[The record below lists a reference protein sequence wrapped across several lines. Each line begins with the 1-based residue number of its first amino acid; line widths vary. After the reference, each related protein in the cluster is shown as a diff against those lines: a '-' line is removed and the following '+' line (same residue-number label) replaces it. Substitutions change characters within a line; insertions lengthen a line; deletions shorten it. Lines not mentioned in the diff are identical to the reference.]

1 MLVDYLHAVEE
12 TGDRIRRLGDD
23 ISELVKVWSLH
34 PLTQALGALRGIRLV
49 AAATIAAELGDISRF
64 ERPEQLMAYVGLVPS
79 EHSSGESRKRGR
91 ITRTGNH
98 NARWVLVEAAWS
110 YRYTPG
116 MSREIRKRNEVVA
129 PEVQKI
135 AWKAQQRLHR
145 KYVKLVL
152 RGKNKQQAMTAVARE
167 LLGFMWAISR
177 EPQLLAS

>member
-1 MLVDYLHAVEE
+1 MSVSSPH
-12 TGDRIRRLGDD
+12 
-23 ISELVKVWSLH
+23 
-34 PLTQALGALRGIRLV
+34 
-49 AAATIAAELGDISRF
+49 
-64 ERPEQLMAYVGLVPS
+64 

-98 NARWVLVEAAWS
+98 NARWVLGEAAWS
-110 YRYTPG
+110 YRYRTG